1 MSSFADRLVNRH
13 GSHMESADPLRSFIS
28 CSVGFL
34 SLLIQPGSVSLI
46 LDDSLSLILHNFH
59 VTYCLSRCVVSFG

>member
-1 MSSFADRLVNRH
+1 
-13 GSHMESADPLRSFIS
+13 MESPDPLRSFIS